1 MNTALHSTHPHPQPQ
16 TQAASAPERFG
27 LYTGIHKALRS
38 FMSDTLCRIGRLD
51 VDDADEMIATLAQ
64 LETLLTLCTRHIEH
78 ENDFVHSAIEA
89 RLPDGATRTA
99 ADHLEHFA
107 SIVALGDDAAAL
119 AAARLDERPVLALR
133 LYRHLALFV
142 AENFQ
147 HMHIEETVNA
157 AALWAHYSDAE
168 LHAIHAR
175 LLATLAPQEHL
186 LVARWMVP
194 ASNPG
199 ERAGMLG
206 AMKMQTPPEAFL
218 GVLRH
223 VSPHLDASG
232 WAKLARAV
240 GVPQVPGGP
249 GPVPLS

>member
-1 MNTALHSTHPHPQPQ
+1 MNTAATQKPAVTPVQ
-16 TQAASAPERFG
+16 TRAGATDRPN
-27 LYTGIHKALRS
+27 LYVPIHKALRS
-38 FMSDTLCRIGRLD
+38 LMCDTLGRVGRFDVLD
-51 VDDADEMIATLAQ
+51 TDETVGTLNQ
-64 LETLLTLCTRHIEH
+64 VETLLAICLDHIEH
-78 ENDFVHSAIEA
+78 ENSFMHTAIEA
-89 RLPDGATRTA
+89 RLPAGSTRTG
-99 ADHLEHFA
+99 ADHAQHVETIA
-107 SIVALGDDAAAL
+107 ALRDEVAAL
-119 AAARLDERPVLALR
+119 AAARSEERTNLALR

-147 HMHIEETVNA
+147 HMHIEETANA

-199 ERAGMLG
+199 ERAGMFG
-206 AMKMQTPPEAFL
+206 AMKTQTPPEAFL
-218 GVLRH
+218 GVLMH
-223 VSPHLDASG
+223 VKPHLDASG

-240 GVPQVPGGP
+240 GVP
-249 GPVPLS
+249 

>member
-1 MNTALHSTHPHPQPQ
+1 MNTTLTSARAQPQ
-16 TQAASAPERFG
+16 TQAASAPERFS

-38 FMSDTLCRIGRLD
+38 FMTDTLCRVGRLD
-51 VDDADEMIATLAQ
+51 VDDADEMSATLAQ
-64 LETLLTLCTRHIEH
+64 LDTLLTLCTGHIEH
-78 ENDFVHSAIEA
+78 ENDFVHTAIEA
-89 RLPDGATRTA
+89 RLPAGAARTA
-99 ADHLEHFA
+99 SDHLEHFA
-107 SIVALGDDAAAL
+107 SMVALGDEAAAL

-133 LYRHLALFV
+133 LYRHFALFV

-199 ERAGMLG
+199 ERAGMFG
-206 AMKMQTPPEAFL
+206 AMKTQTPPEAFL
-218 GVLRH
+218 GVLMH
-223 VSPHLDASG
+223 VKSHLDASG

-240 GVPQVPGGP
+240 GVPQLPGGTE
-249 GPVPLS
+249 PVPLS